1 MKEYS
6 YFLIIQK
13 EKATHAPLHKQ
24 PSLANFDNLNT
35 KNTKV
40 NKRSHELFTL
50 SIILFVKLEY
60 HDCELI

>member
-13 EKATHAPLHKQ
+13 EKATHAQLHKQ

-40 NKRSHELFTL
+40 NESSHEF
-50 SIILFVKLEY
+50 
-60 HDCELI
+60 